1 MCVGS
6 CVGTRPGRFRDVC
19 GVTCGDTP
27 GTCMQTCMVSGV
39 GTRPGRA
46 QDLLEDVCADTPNTH
61 TGHVWGHVAMHP
73 GHAWDVRGGRM
84 CPRRAWGQYPGTP
97 GRGQGR
103 ARGGKPGSRQGKLA
117 GGGIRALPAQA
128 ELTVAAYTTGR
139 AALQPQRPTAHPAAS
154 APLPAQAAQVR
165 GLLRSAGRA
174 GTCAGA
180 STWEVSNETRPCMC
194 PPSPSPRNGSKAR
207 NWASGSPP
215 QKWTVSSLHR
225 LPLPLSWWLAVRPP
239 GERLRKGRCSRKQGH
254 LGPPGQGRVEAAWS
268 WRTSWVSRAPS
279 GAAGPRVGGPELS
292 VSAGAAAAGEGPSSW
307 ECAGGVACE
316 DRTSEGCSL
325 CGTVLCME
333 AWRHLPVVLGT
344 GPSLRV

>member
-1 MCVGS
+1 MGS
-6 CVGTRPGRFRDVC
+6 C
-19 GVTCGDTP
+19 GDAP
-27 GTCMQTCMVSGV
+27 
-39 GTRPGRA
+39 RA
-46 QDLLEDVCADTPNTH
+46 RL
-61 TGHVWGHVAMHP
+61 G
-73 GHAWDVRGGRM
+73 
-84 CPRRAWGQYPGTP
+84 RAWGADVPKTCVGPVAGHAGKRPRESKGRGAGGP
-97 GRGQGR
+97 GRE
-103 ARGGKPGSRQGKLA
+103 SWLV
-117 GGGIRALPAQA
+117 GGIRALPAQA

-180 STWEVSNETRPCMC
+180 STREVSNETRPCTC

-215 QKWTVSSLHR
+215 QKWTLSSLHR

-268 WRTSWVSRAPS
+268 WHTSWVSRAP
-279 GAAGPRVGGPELS
+279 
-292 VSAGAAAAGEGPSSW
+292 
-307 ECAGGVACE
+307 
-316 DRTSEGCSL
+316 
-325 CGTVLCME
+325 
-333 AWRHLPVVLGT
+333 
-344 GPSLRV
+344 

>member
-1 MCVGS
+1 
-6 CVGTRPGRFRDVC
+6 
-19 GVTCGDTP
+19 
-27 GTCMQTCMVSGV
+27 
-39 GTRPGRA
+39 
-46 QDLLEDVCADTPNTH
+46 
-61 TGHVWGHVAMHP
+61 MHP

-325 CGTVLCME
+325 RGTVLCME